1 VSPAASDYTSAGAD
15 PGARA
20 GAHHHGS
27 ATRIELRHATVLF
40 SGRDEGDLGRTTG
53 PPTPAVQ
60 ANRAAILELCGLGA
74 IAAGSQVHACT
85 VVVARADRPGY
96 VVDDSLQADGQ
107 VTQAPE
113 LGVGVHV
120 ADCLPI
126 AVAGDGGVAMIHAGW
141 RGLAGGIVPEAVRTL
156 RALGVQGPLE
166 AAIGPGA
173 GGCCYEAGPEVHA
186 PFAAYRASNGR
197 RLDLAAIA
205 TAQLQEAGVDSVGDT
220 GLCTLCAPAGLF
232 FSHRRDGPETG
243 RQGGFAWLR

>member
-1 VSPAASDYTSAGAD
+1 VSPRAN
-15 PGARA
+15 ARA
-20 GAHHHGS
+20 AARSHGS

-40 SGRDEGDLGRTTG
+40 SGRDDGDLGRTAE
-53 PPTPAVQ
+53 PATPSVQ
-60 ANRAAILELCGLGA
+60 ANRTAILALCGLGG
-74 IAAGSQVHACT
+74 IAVGRQVHGST
-85 VVVARADRPGY
+85 VAVAKPDRLGY
-96 VVDDSLQADGQ
+96 VVDESAQADGQ
-107 VTQAPE
+107 VTPAPE

-141 RGLAGGIVPEAVRTL
+141 RGLAGGVVAEGVRTL
-156 RALGVQGPLE
+156 RTLGVQGPLE

-173 GGCCYEAGPEVHA
+173 GGCCYEVGPEVHA
-186 PFAAYRASNGR
+186 PFAAYCASSGR

-205 TAQLQEAGVDSVGDT
+205 TAQLHEAGVESVGDT

>member
-1 VSPAASDYTSAGAD
+1 VSPKADAGAVVD
-15 PGARA
+15 AA
-20 GAHHHGS
+20 GAGNGGRSHGS

-40 SGRDEGDLGRTTG
+40 SGRDEGDLGRTAES
-53 PPTPAVQ
+53 PTPAVQ

-74 IAAGSQVHACT
+74 IAVARQVHGTT
-85 VVVARADRPGY
+85 VVVAHAARAGY
-96 VVDDSLQADGQ
+96 LVDESRQADGQ
-107 VTQAPE
+107 ATAARE

-126 AVAGDGGVAMIHAGW
+126 AVAGDGGVAMLHAGW
-141 RGLAGGIVPEAVRTL
+141 RGLAGGVVAEGVRAL

-197 RLDLAAIA
+197 RLDLVKIA
-205 TAQLQEAGVDSVGDT
+205 TAQLHEAGVESVGDI